1 MNNLTTGKVTP
12 TIFRFCIP
20 LIFGTLL
27 QILFNI
33 TDQIVLGQMAGTLAV
48 AAVGACGS
56 AVHLVINF
64 FAGMGAAV
72 TILLS
77 RSMGENDREKSA
89 DIISTSVFSSL
100 LLGLIG
106 LGVGL
111 ACARPLLLLTK
122 CPEECFR
129 DALLYLTIYYLA
141 TPVIVIYNFGA
152 SALRAMGDSRRPTVY
167 LTIGGVLNVI
177 LNIVLCLILSRKV
190 AAVAIATLT
199 SQAVAAFLTV
209 RRLCRLEEKDLRFR
223 PAKRIWKA
231 GLFGKILRYG
241 LPIALVDSVYP
252 IANLQIQTNVNSF
265 GPLAMAGF
273 TAAAG
278 INSIIS
284 CIPTGFSHTANATI
298 GQNLGAGNRR
308 RVYQFFWLGLLYMT
322 ALTVLAS
329 GLVYFFHEPL
339 ISLYSRDAAAEVIF
353 YGADYIKAATIFYFI
368 CAVNAMFG
376 KVLGTFGYAAF
387 AAGSSILS
395 IVVFRPIWIATAYG
409 HFKTFFVL
417 MLCFPVSWTVLLLL
431 QIVLLLIVFGR
442 YRHGKLK
449 KL

>member
-1 MNNLTTGKVTP
+1 MSSLTTGKITP

-72 TILLS
+72 TVLLS
-77 RSMGENDREKSA
+77 RAMGENDREKSA

-122 CPEECFR
+122 CPAECFH

-152 SALRAMGDSRRPTVY
+152 SALRAMGDSRRPMIY
-167 LTIGGVLNVI
+167 LTIGGVVNVI
-177 LNIVLCLILSRKV
+177 LNIVLCLILTQKV
-190 AAVAIATLT
+190 AAVAIATFA
-199 SQAVAAFLTV
+199 SQALAAFLTV
-209 RRLCRLEEKDLRFR
+209 RRLCFLDEKDLRFH
-223 PAKRIWKA
+223 PTKRIWKA
-231 GLFGKILRYG
+231 RIFGKILRYG
-241 LPIALVDSVYP
+241 LPSALVDSVYP

-265 GPLAMAGF
+265 GPAAMAGF

-278 INSIIS
+278 INATIS
-284 CIPTGFSHTANATI
+284 SIPTGFSHTANATI
-298 GQNLGAGNRR
+298 GQNLGAGNRK

-322 ALTVLAS
+322 MLTVLA
-329 GLVYFFHEPL
+329 GTMVYLFHKPL
-339 ISLYSRDAAAEVIF
+339 ISLYAPDATAEVMP
-353 YGADYIKAATIFYFI
+353 YGVSYIRAVSLTYFI
-368 CAVNAMFG
+368 CAANAMFG

-395 IVVFRPIWIATAYG
+395 IVVFRPIWLATAYEY
-409 HFKTFFVL
+409 FKTFDVL
-417 MLCFPVSWTVLLLL
+417 MFCFPVSWAVLLLF
-431 QIVLLLIVFGR
+431 QIILLLIVFGR

>member
-1 MNNLTTGKVTP
+1 MQSLTTGKITP
-12 TIFRFCIP
+12 TIFRFCVP

-27 QILFNI
+27 QMLFNI
-33 TDQIVLGQMAGTLAV
+33 ADQIVLGQMAGTLAV

-56 AVHLVINF
+56 SVHLVINF

-72 TILLS
+72 TVLLS
-77 RSMGENDREKSA
+77 RAMGEGDREKSA
-89 DIISTSVFSSL
+89 QIISTAVYSSL
-100 LLGLIG
+100 LLGFIG
-106 LGVGL
+106 LGIGL

-122 CPEECFR
+122 CPAECFG

-152 SALRAMGDSRRPTVY
+152 SALRAMGDSRRPVTY

-177 LNIVLCLILSRKV
+177 LNIVLCLLLSRKV
-190 AAVAIATLT
+190 AAVAIATFT

-209 RRLCRLEEKDLRFR
+209 RRLCRLEESDLRFH
-223 PAKRIWKA
+223 PTKRIWKA

-284 CIPTGFSHTANATI
+284 AIPTGFSHTANATI
-298 GQNLGAGNRR
+298 GQNLGAGNAK
-308 RVYQFFWLGLLYMT
+308 RVYQFFWLDLLYMT
-322 ALTVLAS
+322 GLTVLAS
-329 GLVYFFHEPL
+329 VLVFLFHEPL
-339 ISLYSRDAAAEVIF
+339 ISLYSPDATADVIP
-353 YGADYIKAATIFYFI
+353 YGADYIRAATIFYFI
-368 CAVNAMFG
+368 CAANAMFG

-387 AAGSSILS
+387 AAASSILS
-395 IVVFRPIWIATAYG
+395 IVVFRPIWIATAYK
-409 HFKTFFVL
+409 HFKTFQVL
-417 MLCFPVSWTVLLLL
+417 MFCFPVSWAVLLLMQTIL
-431 QIVLLLIVFGR
+431 VVIAFTR